1 MKKVN
6 VVILVLFVL
15 CLFAGCG
22 AGGQQKE
29 ASPLVGKWK
38 GADLMEETYEFKADG
53 TGHNENA
60 LISYDFKYDTDGDQL
75 NIYAELF
82 GMESDEA
89 MVFSYSINGDIL
101 TLTDMST
108 GEEGI
113 SYEYTRE

>member
-22 AGGQQKE
+22 AGGQPKE

-53 TGHNENA
+53 TGYNENA